1 MIRPRLPLISL
12 LIAAALAVSGCSA
25 AGSGSVPLVR
35 NPVDEPVKAPKLV
48 VPAGFDVN
56 NGWQADVRS
65 RAYVV
70 APKVGALISID
81 TRSNIPSADSDSTTR
96 TKTVVVARGAGD
108 GKVWWWSKPVTQLQ
122 DQERP
127 ILSLITVRDT
137 EMIVL
142 MRLGTIP
149 EDGLNRARRVVVAD
163 SFVAASS
170 GRDVIPR
177 QHLVRDVPEGTTEM
191 PARVGDGGVLFRDGG
206 DRREEGPFG
215 RGSLWNPDT
224 GEVSPTGPT
233 GPTPRRCLLGSTC
246 TMLSYPMS
254 PTAAG
259 MLNETWQT
267 IDSKDEN
274 GLPDTCRVYSSRD
287 EACGRGFEIAGRW
300 NSGSV
305 APPGRALGVP
315 VSVTNTAVVAAWWT
329 PAAENQPQEV
339 LYVVHDLVTGAA
351 LTQTPCHTARDDTP
365 DEYHRL
371 LTARHSPDTR
381 YLVVGP
387 LAVDMRGAAVCFAQ
401 NDRNNAVRLESV
413 SNAGIAYGTIQSSD
427 GSNKLNAG
435 RAALNI
441 ATKGI
446 EALPAGVRPPSF
458 LTASSVGIFVTRNTE
473 GREPFDTTLTMYP
486 PPPAVPLPT
495 KKS

>member
-1 MIRPRLPLISL
+1 MPLISL
-12 LIAAALAVSGCSA
+12 LIAAALALSGCSA

-70 APKVGALISID
+70 APKVGALVSID
-81 TRSNIPSADSDSTTR
+81 IRSDIPSAGSESTTR
-96 TKTVVVARGAGD
+96 TKTAVVARSATD
-108 GKVWWWSKPVTQLQ
+108 GKVWWWSQPVTPLQ

-127 ILSLITVRDT
+127 VLSLITVRDT

-149 EDGLNRARRVVVAD
+149 EDGLSRARRVVVVD

-170 GRDVIPR
+170 GRSVIPR
-177 QHLVRDVPEGTTEM
+177 QHLVRDVPEGLTEL
-191 PARVGDGGVLFRDGG
+191 PARVGDGGVLFRDDI
-206 DRREEGPFG
+206 DRRDEAPFE
-215 RGSLWNPDT
+215 RGSVWNPET
-224 GEVSPTGPT
+224 GEVTPTAPT

-246 TMLSYPMS
+246 AMLSYPML

-267 IDSKDEN
+267 TDSKDEN
-274 GLPDTCRVYSSRD
+274 GLPDTCRTRSSRN
-287 EACGRGFEIAGRW
+287 EACGRGFEVAGRW

-315 VSVTNTAVVAAWWT
+315 VSVTKTAVVAAWWT
-329 PAAENQPQEV
+329 PAEENQPQEV
-339 LYVVHDLVTGAA
+339 LYVVHDLVTGAV
-351 LTQTPCHTARDDTP
+351 LTQIPCHTPRDDNP
-365 DEYHRL
+365 DEYHQL
-371 LTARHSPDTR
+371 LPARHSPDTR

-387 LAVDMRGAAVCFAQ
+387 LAVDMRGTAVCFAQ
-401 NDRNNAVRLESV
+401 NDRNNAVELETV

-427 GSNKLNAG
+427 GSDKLNAG

-441 ATKGI
+441 TTKGI
-446 EALPAGVRPPSF
+446 EALPAGVRPPSI
-458 LTASSVGIFVTRNTE
+458 LTSSSVGVFVTRNTE
-473 GREPFDTTLTMYP
+473 GREPVDTTLTMYP
-486 PPPAVPLPT
+486 PPPAVPVPT
-495 KKS
+495 KKKS